1 MNKTKYTGI
10 SLMILSS
17 FMSATGQ
24 LFWRWGHTE
33 VIYIFIGFLC
43 YMIGAVLMIKGMEY
57 IPLSVAAPLM
67 SISYILALV
76 YGVTL
81 FNESINIQDLFGIVF
96 IGIGVTMTSYG
107 KK

>member
-1 MNKTKYTGI
+1 
-10 SLMILSS
+10 MILSS

>member
-10 SLMILSS
+10 SLMLLSS

-24 LFWRWGHTE
+24 LFWRWGHAE

-43 YMIGAVLMIKGMEY
+43 YMIGAVLMIKGMGF

>member
-10 SLMILSS
+10 SLMVLSS

-24 LFWRWGHTE
+24 LFWRWGHAE

-43 YMIGAVLMIKGMEY
+43 YMIGAVLMIKGMGY

>member
-1 MNKTKYTGI
+1 MNKSKYTGI
-10 SLMILSS
+10 GLIILSS

-24 LFWRWGHTE
+24 LFWRWGHAE

-43 YMIGAVLMIKGMEY
+43 YLIGAVLMIKAMGF

-76 YGVTL
+76 YGVT
-81 FNESINIQDLFGIVF
+81 FFKESINIQDIFGIVF